1 MQSAEQEEKIDE
13 EDMEALESETA
24 MHSLCLSVYNEL
36 QNPEHPI
43 EVNNFD
49 ICKQV
54 QKGKLKALKLQE
66 LKAICATIGLTNRR
80 VSSKKI
86 LLCQTLR
93 KPCEEV
99 LKQPKL

>member
-66 LKAICATIGLTNRR
+66 LKAICATIGLTIEG
-80 VSSKKI
+80 S
-86 LLCQTLR
+86 QAR
-93 KPCEEV
+93 KFSFVKPLENLVKRC
-99 LKQPKL
+99 